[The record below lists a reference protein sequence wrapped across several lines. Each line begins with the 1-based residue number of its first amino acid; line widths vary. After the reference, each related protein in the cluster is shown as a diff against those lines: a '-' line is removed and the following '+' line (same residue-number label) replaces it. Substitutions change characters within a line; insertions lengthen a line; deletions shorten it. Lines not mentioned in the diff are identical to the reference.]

1 MPSGAK
7 ITNMN
12 NEETNTFD
20 GNSNFK
26 VKIPKTSMNTD
37 IDILFTIQASSKIY
51 PIFMVKQELMEHKIM
66 Q

>member
-1 MPSGAK
+1 MNDEK
-7 ITNMN
+7 TNN
-12 NEETNTFD
+12 FD

-51 PIFMVKQELMEHKIM
+51 PIFYR
-66 Q
+66 